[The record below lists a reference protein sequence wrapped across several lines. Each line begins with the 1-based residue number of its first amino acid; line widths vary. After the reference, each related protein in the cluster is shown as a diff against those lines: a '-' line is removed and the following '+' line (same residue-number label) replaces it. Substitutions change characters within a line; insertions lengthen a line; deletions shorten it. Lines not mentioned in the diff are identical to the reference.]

1 MAGGGGSGNVGIGT
15 TAPQSILDVNG
26 NITIDAGA
34 VTSGG
39 PNINFRRAS
48 DGWNPAQIQQIY
60 EGTGYNGALLFLTNT
75 GSTTSS
81 LLEKMRITAAGNVG
95 IGTTSP
101 GSALTIVSSTGPQF
115 TISNAGAA
123 YMALID
129 RGKSIFDT
137 KLYRRNI
144 IAATWVIGARRGR
157 VMC

>member
-1 MAGGGGSGNVGIGT
+1 MSPVMTILNGGNVGIGT

-95 IGTTSP
+95 IGMTSP
-101 GSALTIVSSTGPQF
+101 GDPLTINKNGTAVHGIGEVLLILEMQHQIKELTVVMRAHRKLVS
-115 TISNAGAA
+115 
-123 YMALID
+123 
-129 RGKSIFDT
+129 
-137 KLYRRNI
+137 
-144 IAATWVIGARRGR
+144 
-157 VMC
+157 